1 MSAVVSDGKTAALLA
16 PNQASPTD
24 RFAVGRDGGAWTGA
38 DTFLL
43 YLLIAAGA
51 TPAKQPVAS
60 FTGDAGFVG
69 VDPETGQCWIIDPA
83 TAVSVAFSAIT
94 GNASDNTSLVAYV
107 TSRINAV
114 VAAAPGALD
123 TLDEL
128 AAALGDDAN
137 FAATVTTALAGKAS
151 SVHTHTFS
159 QITDGEEVV
168 EDYIGT
174 MATGGTQTGI
184 TVTYTDNGAG
194 AGVLNFVVAGATIT
208 AREVSGPVEVSA
220 SAIEFPDGSLSDQGS
235 GVARVRFGLTQVP
248 VSGTTVT
255 LNGGSDGTV
264 QRTTNGSAVTAT
276 LDATAPA
283 GTQLAVCQVG
293 AGQVTFAAGS
303 GATLHNRSGHTKTAG
318 QWATVS
324 LYVDSNSGG
333 SAAVWV
339 LSGDTGA

>member
-1 MSAVVSDGKTAALLA
+1 MSAVVSDGKTATLLV

-24 RFAVGRDGGAWTGA
+24 RFPIGRDGGAWTGA

-43 YLLIAAGA
+43 YLLLAAGA
-51 TPAKQPVAS
+51 TPAKQPVGVVSA
-60 FTGDAGFVG
+60 DAGFVG
-69 VDPETGQCWIIDPA
+69 VDPETGQCWIVDPA

-94 GNASDNTSLVAYV
+94 GNASDNASLVAYV

-114 VAAAPGALD
+114 IAAAPGALD

-137 FAATVTTALAGKAS
+137 FASTVTTALAGKAAV
-151 SVHTHTFS
+151 VHTHVFAD
-159 QITDGEEVV
+159 ITDGREAV
-168 EDYIGT
+168 EDYVGT
-174 MATGGTQTGI
+174 ALLGGTQTGI
-184 TVTYTDNGAG
+184 TVTYTDNGSG
-194 AGVLNFVVAGATIT
+194 AGVYNFVVPTPT
-208 AREVSGPVEVSA
+208 VTVREVSGPVEVSA
-220 SAIEFPDGSLSDQGS
+220 SAFEFPDGSLTDGGS
-235 GVARVRFGLTQVP
+235 GVVRIRFGLTQTT

-255 LNGGSDGTV
+255 LNGAADGTV

-276 LDATAPA
+276 LDATAPV

-303 GATLHNRSGHTKTAG
+303 GATLHNRQGHTKTAG

-339 LSGDTGA
+339 LSGDTAT

>member
-1 MSAVVSDGKTAALLA
+1 MSAVVSDGKTATLLV

-24 RFAVGRDGGAWTGA
+24 RFPIGRDGGAWTGA

-43 YLLIAAGA
+43 YLLLAAGA
-51 TPAKQPVAS
+51 TPAKQPVGVVSA
-60 FTGDAGFVG
+60 DAGFVG
-69 VDPETGQCWIIDPA
+69 VDPETGQCWIVDPA

-94 GNASDNTSLVAYV
+94 GNASDNASLVAYV

-114 VAAAPGALD
+114 IAAAPGALD

-137 FAATVTTALAGKAS
+137 FASTVTTALAGKAAAS
-151 SVHTHTFS
+151 HTHVFAD
-159 QITDGEEVV
+159 ITDGEEAI
-168 EDYIGT
+168 EDYI
-174 MATGGTQTGI
+174 AAALLGGTHTNAS
-184 TVTYTDNGAG
+184 VTYTDNGSG
-194 AGVLNFVVAGATIT
+194 AGVFNIFVQPSVN
-208 AREVSGPVEVSA
+208 VSGGAVSIEPA
-220 SAIEFPDGSLSDQGS
+220 SLIMFPDGCLIDTG
-235 GVARVRFGLTQVP
+235 GGIARVRFALVP
-248 VSGTTVT
+248 IVGSGTTTTIGNVQ
-255 LNGGSDGTV
+255 DGALI
-264 QRTTNGSAVTAT
+264 RTTNGSAVTAT

-303 GATLHNRSGHTKTAG
+303 GATLHNRQGHTKTAG

-324 LYVDSNSGG
+324 LYVDSNAGG

-339 LSGDTGA
+339 LSGDTAA